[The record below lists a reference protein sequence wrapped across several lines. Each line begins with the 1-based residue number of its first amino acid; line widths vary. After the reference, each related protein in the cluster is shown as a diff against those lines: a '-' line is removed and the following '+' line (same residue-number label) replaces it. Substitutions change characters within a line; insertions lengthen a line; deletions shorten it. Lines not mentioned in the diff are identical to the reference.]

1 MKELKFNLGEKVVDN
16 ITGLKGTIT
25 SVLLS
30 ITGSVR
36 YMIETSDSAGRP
48 IEWWLDEDR
57 LVKLS

>member
-1 MKELKFNLGEKVVDN
+1 MEFKFNLGEKVVDN

-25 SVLLS
+25 SILLS

-36 YMIETSDSAGRP
+36 YMIETSDSTGRP
-48 IEWWLDEDR
+48 LEWWLDEDR

>member
-1 MKELKFNLGEKVVDN
+1 MENTKFNLGEKVVDN

-25 SVLLS
+25 SILLP

-36 YMIETSDSAGRP
+36 YMIETSDSTGRP
-48 IEWWLDEDR
+48 LEWWLDEDR